1 MSKLTELGVKYGTD
15 KTDYYH
21 TFAGECYTDIYN
33 KHISYLCNA
42 KSFNFLE
49 IGIKDGSSLNMWSEY
64 FPNAQIIGIDINP
77 ECKQY
82 EKNNISVEIGSQEDE
97 EFLKHIINKYKNF
110 AIVLDD
116 GSHINSLTLKSFNV
130 LQPYATDFYI
140 IEDLRNSYEDLT
152 DDVKLWPG
160 MNLNKNLDA
169 RNNLTRTEFNDTF
182 LSLVKTMDYRTGN
195 YKGIYFY
202 QQILILEKIR

>member
-1 MSKLTELGVKYGTD
+1 
-15 KTDYYH
+15 
-21 TFAGECYTDIYN
+21 
-33 KHISYLCNA
+33 
-42 KSFNFLE
+42 
-49 IGIKDGSSLNMWSEY
+49 MWSEY